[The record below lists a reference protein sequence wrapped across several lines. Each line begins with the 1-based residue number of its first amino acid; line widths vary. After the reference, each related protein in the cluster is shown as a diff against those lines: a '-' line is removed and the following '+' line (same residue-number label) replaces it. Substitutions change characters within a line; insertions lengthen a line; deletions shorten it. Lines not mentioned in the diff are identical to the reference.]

1 MSSFTHPTA
10 MSAPFVR
17 SVAIAALMGATML
30 TGALTAVRAE
40 TAADAT
46 IQLAQA
52 GTPGSSAA
60 KGATETKGET
70 VEQRITNLHKAL
82 KITSDQEPKWAAVA
96 QAMRENATNMDTLIA
111 ESRKTPPQNMTAVD
125 DLKSYQK
132 IAQAHVDG
140 LKNLTASFETLYAAM
155 PDVQK
160 KNRRQRVQDFRTLG
174 RCVKSLA
181 SNGRVPRPTV
191 FNEGGHYDL
200 DYRHH
205 IETPSAG
212 EACGRA
218 HHLRDMRNRGF
229 P

>member
-155 PDVQK
+155 PDAQK
-160 KNRRQRVQDFRTLG
+160 KIADN
-174 RCVKSLA
+174 
-181 SNGRVPRPTV
+181 V
-191 FNEGGHYDL
+191 FKTSE
-200 DYRHH
+200 R
-205 IETPSAG
+205 
-212 EACGRA
+212 
-218 HHLRDMRNRGF
+218 
-229 P
+229 